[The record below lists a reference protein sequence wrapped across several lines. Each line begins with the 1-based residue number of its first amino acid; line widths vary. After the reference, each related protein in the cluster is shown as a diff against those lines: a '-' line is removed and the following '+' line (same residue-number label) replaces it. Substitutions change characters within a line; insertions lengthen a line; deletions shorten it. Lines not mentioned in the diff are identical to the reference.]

1 MDSSIKNLTIT
12 GAAAFSSEGT
22 ATKPRRPG
30 SRRKRGLK
38 EEQVPDSEFD
48 LDEPSA
54 TVATGATVA
63 AGAATAVPT
72 VPTVGR
78 QAHIESKQLMI
89 SNRPEIT
96 PRPSNHLRLQ
106 KSADFLNTPA
116 TAPKVAEV
124 KAKPIQE
131 VHLLPKPKEISSV
144 ILKPPA
150 TSRVKLQPKP
160 ASTNTPTVITNKTRK
175 ARRINLNTAT
185 LSNRITRA
193 KKVKEHSNTISSADI
208 RDYLIKKGV
217 IQAKSKAPDTMLRSM
232 YSDFNMLKDNH
243 AL

>member
-54 TVATGATVA
+54 TAVATVA
-63 AGAATAVPT
+63 AAAVPT
-72 VPTVGR
+72 VATVGR
-78 QAHIESKQLMI
+78 QAQIESKQLMI

>member
-54 TVATGATVA
+54 TAVATVA
-63 AGAATAVPT
+63 AAAVPT
-72 VPTVGR
+72 VATVGR
-78 QAHIESKQLMI
+78 QAQIESKQLMI

-106 KSADFLNTPA
+106 KSADFLNTPP